1 MRPDMHASPGVDMDI
16 LKASVSQVNLTLVG
30 QGERK
35 IERAKKEQEKEIWE
49 LEKRR
54 AFLQGH

>member
-1 MRPDMHASPGVDMDI
+1 MRPDMHASPGVVMDI
-16 LKASVSQVNLTLVG
+16 WKASVSQVNLTLVG

-35 IERAKKEQEKEIWE
+35 IERAKREQEKEIWE

-54 AFLQGH
+54 ASLQGH